1 MQYGTCKFCGATKMV
16 KAEEE
21 ISQNGLDI
29 LASKECDCEGARFAR
44 KKAADF
50 ETTSAYIDNLI
61 DKDDLAQAIKGFIEP
76 LQDYKAMSL
85 SVKIDDKTKF
95 SMSVGQD
102 GALSVQ
108 RVDTLKTKYDTE

>member
-1 MQYGTCKFCGATKMV
+1 MTTGTCKYCGNLKTV
-16 KAEEE
+16 NAEE
-21 ISQNGLDI
+21 GLHQDNYDI
-29 LASKECDCEGARFAR
+29 IASMECNCEGARFAR

-61 DKDDLAQAIKGFIEP
+61 DKEDLAKAIKGFIEP

-85 SVKIDDKTKF
+85 SVKIDDVTKF

-108 RVDTLKTKYDTE
+108 RVNTLKTQYDTK

>member
-1 MQYGTCKFCGATKMV
+1 MTTGTCKYCGNLKTV
-16 KAEEE
+16 NAEEGTLQE
-21 ISQNGLDI
+21 MLNII
-29 LASKECDCEGARFAR
+29 ASEECDCEGARFAR
-44 KKAADF
+44 KRAADL

-76 LQDYKAMSL
+76 LQDYKAMSI

-95 SMSVGQD
+95 SMSIGQD

-108 RVDTLKTKYDTE
+108 RVDTLKTQYDVE